1 MTELDSYVIFL
12 VFRPELGV
20 KSPLLVEDLGWEG
33 IMSVSFNRLIA
44 ALATIIFFIPPLFA
58 TSGTI
63 EGTVKDEGGLPL
75 VGAVVSL
82 FATVAPAKVFVAES
96 DAAGRFKI
104 SGLEPGEY
112 WLRASRH
119 GFQPAP
125 RSRVKV
131 EPGKNVVL
139 DLMLQALGPAE
150 SNDPRNW
157 DLQTVLRTAPDR
169 RLIFRELPGSF
180 APEGVPSDPEQGAFE
195 LTSAVGGGEMFPSMA
210 ANLGYV
216 RPLNENIRMI
226 MAGQFGA
233 GGDLWKIKNTLN
245 YRLDE
250 GQSVNLSLSY
260 GKTGSLSQLADRAPN
275 REVESLSLSLESV
288 KRLFDLLTVVYG
300 FEYDILKLDQKHS
313 FLAPELQLFVA
324 PDEKTLVKAIFT
336 ARRNSRYNTVSL
348 PSGELVSLDN
358 QVYYV
363 LREQARAAAP
373 YHYEFGLVRRLP
385 DSSSLEISIY
395 ADKMRGGAPLLA
407 FIESERRAGPQIF
420 WLEPEQAGSHGL
432 RLVYNRRLCSFLSGS
447 VAYLY
452 ANSAGFVEANN
463 YAADLS
469 SIQINELI
477 GKENFHAVTAQLD
490 FVLNSTGT
498 NITTL
503 VKLIP
508 GHDPVAALDFF
519 SDSRDVA
526 NGGFNLFIR
535 QHIPLPDFLNLS
547 AGRWEALLD
556 MRNLLDQETKLF
568 LTRSGQILIAK
579 NPRSF
584 RGGVAFKF

>member
-1 MTELDSYVIFL
+1 ML
-12 VFRPELGV
+12 VFRPQLGV
-20 KSPLLVEDLGWEG
+20 KSPLLAEDLGWEDV
-33 IMSVSFNRLIA
+33 MSGNRLIA
-44 ALATIIFFIPPLFA
+44 ALVTIILFIPPLFA
-58 TSGTI
+58 VSGTI
-63 EGTVKDEGGLPL
+63 EGTVKDEDGVPL

-82 FATVAPAKVFVAES
+82 FATVAPARVFTAES

-104 SGLEPGEY
+104 PGLEAGEY
-112 WLRASRH
+112 WLRASRR

-125 RSRVKV
+125 RSKVKV
-131 EPGKNVVL
+131 RPGKSVVL
-139 DLMLQALGPAE
+139 DLMLQALGPTE

-169 RLIFRELPGSF
+169 RLIFRELPGSV
-180 APEGVPSDPEQGAFE
+180 ALETVSSDPEQGSFE
-195 LTSAVGGGEMFPSMA
+195 LTSAVGGEMFPSMA
-210 ANLGYV
+210 ANLAYV
-216 RPLNENIRMI
+216 RPLGESMRMVV
-226 MAGQFGA
+226 AGQFGA

-245 YRLDE
+245 YRLDQ

-260 GKTGSLSQLADRAPN
+260 GKAGSLLQIAERAPN
-275 REVESLSLSLESV
+275 REVENLSLSLESV
-288 KRLFDLLTVVYG
+288 KRLFDLLTIVYG
-300 FEYDILKLDQKHS
+300 FEYDILKLDRKLS
-313 FLAPELQLFVA
+313 FLAPELQLFVV

-373 YHYEFGLVRRLP
+373 YHYEFSLVRRLP

-407 FIESERRAGPQIF
+407 FIDSEHKASRQVF
-420 WLEPEQAGSHGL
+420 WLEPEQASSQGL
-432 RLVYNRRLCSFLSGS
+432 KLVYNRRLCSFLSGS

-452 ANSAGFVEANN
+452 ASSAGFIEADN

-469 SIQINELI
+469 RMQINELI

-498 NITTL
+498 SLTTL

-508 GHDPVAALDFF
+508 GHDPVATLDFF

-535 QHIPLPDFLNLS
+535 QNIPLPSFLNLS

-568 LTRSGQILIAK
+568 MTRSGQILIAK